1 MLTLERLRRKIQSA
15 EDLHAIVKTM
25 KTLAAINVRHY
36 EEAVEAVSGY
46 YRTIEMGLQVV
57 LQKGEGEV
65 VSKISGKEKTAGCAV
80 VFGSDHGLCGGFN
93 SQITSYAL
101 ESMYGKSIA
110 HERYVLLCVGVR
122 AADLIE
128 ERGHP
133 VEEIFSVPASHS
145 ELVETGYKIVT
156 ALNSLEEKGKITKVI
171 LFHHKLLSSASCKPQ
186 TAHLL
191 PLDQEWLDALS
202 RKKWPSHIIPTF
214 TMERRK
220 LFSTLVRQY
229 IFVLLYRALAESMA
243 SENASRLSSMQTAEK
258 NIKETIEEL
267 NMSYRHQYQ
276 TSITEEL
283 LDIVAGFE
291 ALQSEEKQ
299 F

>member
-65 VSKISGKEKTAGCAV
+65 VSKISGKEKTAGC
-80 VFGSDHGLCGGFN
+80 GGFN

-101 ESMYGKSIA
+101 ESMYSKSIA

-133 VEEIFSVPASHS
+133 VEEIFPVPASHS

-171 LFHHKLLSSASCKPQ
+171 LFHHKLLSSTSCKPQ

-191 PLDQEWLDALS
+191 PLDQEWLDALAG
-202 RKKWPSHIIPTF
+202 KKWPSHIIPTF

-258 NIKETIEEL
+258 NIKETVEGL

-291 ALQSEEKQ
+291 ALQSEGKQ